1 MSRQNIIVRSDY
13 KLALNNIDRHL
24 NTIKSDIRCVNNLLD
39 YYSDDKKSMMNM
51 LDYFTGK
58 INKHENINLVLE
70 DGHYAIKEE
79 YDRRK
84 KYINKQFN
92 NSNVW
97 RLVLSIDKELVESN
111 IKWKDLEIKLA
122 KEILPN
128 FFKKMG
134 FEDSKKM
141 CYQFSLHMNTKHP
154 HFHIAFMERQPNTR
168 GYDNSIQYRRSGKI
182 PNNCIK
188 YLMNETLLCI
198 EREKKF
204 RPLSVNLNK
213 ELDNLKKYFNPNDKN
228 FILYDKNNIL
238 LEEKILVLGKMLDE
252 INLIKDNKI
261 KYNSLKDKEIIKLTA
276 EIKNELF
283 SNKNLEISKN
293 EFNSSIISMN
303 NYLKDIAK
311 RNNVKLFDL
320 SYTKIKEQY
329 LDNYVLNAIINYSN
343 KHYLKESVKVI
354 NSNDILHSI
363 ILNIYKKNRQLNR
376 KEIIDNSFK
385 KNYKLKFEVI
395 NSIKN
400 INKEM
405 EEAAEEFYKIN
416 DNSKIYY

>member
-1 MSRQNIIVRSDY
+1 
-13 KLALNNIDRHL
+13 
-24 NTIKSDIRCVNNLLD
+24 
-39 YYSDDKKSMMNM
+39 
-51 LDYFTGK
+51 
-58 INKHENINLVLE
+58 
-70 DGHYAIKEE
+70 
-79 YDRRK
+79 
-84 KYINKQFN
+84 
-92 NSNVW
+92 
-97 RLVLSIDKELVESN
+97 
-111 IKWKDLEIKLA
+111 
-122 KEILPN
+122 
-128 FFKKMG
+128 MG

-363 ILNIYKKNRQLNR
+363 ILNVYKKNRQLNR

-405 EEAAEEFYKIN
+405 EEAAKEFYKIN

>member
-1 MSRQNIIVRSDY
+1 
-13 KLALNNIDRHL
+13 
-24 NTIKSDIRCVNNLLD
+24 
-39 YYSDDKKSMMNM
+39 
-51 LDYFTGK
+51 
-58 INKHENINLVLE
+58 
-70 DGHYAIKEE
+70 
-79 YDRRK
+79 
-84 KYINKQFN
+84 
-92 NSNVW
+92 
-97 RLVLSIDKELVESN
+97 
-111 IKWKDLEIKLA
+111 
-122 KEILPN
+122 
-128 FFKKMG
+128 MG

-283 SNKNLEISKN
+283 NNKNLEISKN

-303 NYLKDIAK
+303 NYLKNLAI
-311 RNNVKLFDL
+311 RNNVKLIDL
-320 SYTKIKEQY
+320 SYTKNKEQY
-329 LDNYVLNAIINYSN
+329 LDNYVLNAIVNYAN
-343 KHYLKESVKVI
+343 KHYIKEKSKI
-354 NSNDILHSI
+354 ISPNNILHSI
-363 ILNIYKKNRQLNR
+363 ILNVYKKNKQINK
-376 KEIIDNSFK
+376 KEIIENSFRN
-385 KNYKLKFEVI
+385 NYKLKTEII

-400 INKEM
+400 INREM
-405 EEAAEEFYKIN
+405 EDAAKEFYKIN

>member
-24 NTIKSDIRCVNNLLD
+24 NTMKSDIRCVNNLLD

-70 DGHYAIKEE
+70 DGHYATKEE

-84 KYINKQFN
+84 KYINKQFK

-97 RLVLSIDKELVESN
+97 RLVLSVDKEIVENN
-111 IKWKDLEIKLA
+111 IKWKDLEVKLA

-188 YLMNETLLCI
+188 YLMNETILCI

-204 RPLSVNLNK
+204 RPLSVNINK
-213 ELDNLKKYFNPNDKN
+213 DLEDLKKYLNQQLLLHSKLSKLTVT
-228 FILYDKNNIL
+228 FIFSIPFCRDGLPKRWRFGAATTTSRWHELFL
-238 LEEKILVLGKMLDE
+238 LEGINQQSDE
-252 INLIKDNKI
+252 Q
-261 KYNSLKDKEIIKLTA
+261 
-276 EIKNELF
+276 
-283 SNKNLEISKN
+283 
-293 EFNSSIISMN
+293 
-303 NYLKDIAK
+303 
-311 RNNVKLFDL
+311 V
-320 SYTKIKEQY
+320 
-329 LDNYVLNAIINYSN
+329 
-343 KHYLKESVKVI
+343 
-354 NSNDILHSI
+354 
-363 ILNIYKKNRQLNR
+363 
-376 KEIIDNSFK
+376 
-385 KNYKLKFEVI
+385 
-395 NSIKN
+395 
-400 INKEM
+400 
-405 EEAAEEFYKIN
+405 
-416 DNSKIYY
+416 